1 VLHKIVR
8 RVESIVEL
16 NGIDFTP
23 ELGLFVQEYNAI
35 ARRYKHILAQEE
47 GRRKAHHDDHNDPD
61 AEDDDAPVEE

>member
-1 VLHKIVR
+1 
-8 RVESIVEL
+8 VESIVEL

-47 GRRKAHHDDHNDPD
+47 GRRKAAAAGSDDETEEIDDNNDT
-61 AEDDDAPVEE
+61 PVEDQ